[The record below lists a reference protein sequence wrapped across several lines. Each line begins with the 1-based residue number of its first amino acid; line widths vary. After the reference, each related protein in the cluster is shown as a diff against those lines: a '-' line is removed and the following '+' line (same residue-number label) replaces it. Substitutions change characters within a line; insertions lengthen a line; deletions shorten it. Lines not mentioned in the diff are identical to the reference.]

1 MRNFFGIL
9 VGFCAAATAAT
20 VAAPQN
26 SAATASANQSMA
38 APTFA
43 RDVAPIV
50 FNKCASC
57 HRPGEVAPMPLLSY
71 RDVRPWATAIRQ
83 KVSSRQMPPWDAD
96 PHYGKFRNDLSLTD
110 REIDMLVR
118 WVDAGAREGDPSA
131 LPPLPKF
138 PEGWEI

>member
-1 MRNFFGIL
+1 MRNVLGIL
-9 VGFCAAATAAT
+9 LGLSAAATAAT
-20 VAAPQN
+20 SAAQQN
-26 SAATASANQSMA
+26 SMAS
-38 APTFA
+38 PTFS

-110 REIDMLVR
+110 REIDTLVR
-118 WVDAGAREGDPSA
+118 WVDAGAREGDPA
-131 LPPLPKF
+131 AV
-138 PEGWEI
+138 